1 MRHDVFVVHVGF
13 LWRLY
18 QSHATSGSVCVCE
31 RSIDEQMRSSRW
43 WAAAHPCMSFLLSEL
58 MAVVWINGFVN
69 GREATGRVYSVS
81 IYNRSNMPANQI
93 QQQRERGGEK
103 NTKK

>member
-1 MRHDVFVVHVGF
+1 MRHDVFVVHVGVF
-13 LWRLY
+13 LNGGCI
-18 QSHATSGSVCVCE
+18 SHTPLVGVCACV
-31 RSIDEQMRSSRW
+31 RSIDEQMRSTRW

-58 MAVVWINGFVN
+58 MAAVWINGFVN

-103 NTKK
+103 KK

>member
-1 MRHDVFVVHVGF
+1 MCV
-13 LWRLY
+13 Y
-18 QSHATSGSVCVCE
+18 VCV

-58 MAVVWINGFVN
+58 MAAAWINGFVN
-69 GREATGRVYSVS
+69 GRKATGRVYSVS

-93 QQQRERGGEK
+93 QQQRERGEEK
-103 NTKK
+103 KK